1 MSRPESV
8 RLACMALALAAAMA
22 SARADDQT
30 PEEVPLNPL
39 AGLDASSLSAFRDKP
54 LFTPS
59 RRRPEPEAAP
69 EPEPVVEAAPAPP
82 PEAPAPNLKLQGVV
96 IGDEGAV
103 AVLQD
108 LDGGG
113 MQRLRL
119 GDMVSGWLVT
129 DIGDVAVRLTLG
141 EREQEYWL
149 FDPQARAAQAPAA
162 EPENE

>member
-1 MSRPESV
+1 MTRQRV
-8 RLACMALALAAAMA
+8 LCACAALALFVGPAVAQV
-22 SARADDQT
+22 DQ
-30 PEEVPLNPL
+30 PEEAPLNPL

-96 IGDEGAV
+96 IGHEGAV

-108 LDGGG
+108 LDAGG

-141 EREQEYWL
+141 EREQEYRL
-149 FDPQARAAQAPAA
+149 FDPQARAAQAPSA